1 MRFSFNRF
9 SFNPVVARNVA
20 IIAALAAVVAFL
32 PGGGRGASVV
42 IAAISLAFLASIG
55 WVATIMY
62 RQHRTSLDALGDTR
76 RGALYVAAGVL
87 AITLTATS
95 RMWASSA
102 GSVAWLLL
110 VGAAVYTVV
119 AVFVAARRY

>member
-1 MRFSFNRF
+1 MR
-9 SFNPVVARNVA
+9 FNPVIARNVA
-20 IIAALAAVVAFL
+20 IIAAIAAVVAFL

-42 IAAISLAFLASIG
+42 IAAISLAFLGSMA

-62 RQHRTSLDALGDTR
+62 RQHRTSLYGLGESR
-76 RGALYVAAGVL
+76 RAAVYVAGGVL

-95 RMWASSA
+95 RMWSSSA

-110 VGAAVYTVV
+110 VGAAVYVVV
-119 AVFVAARRY
+119 AVFMAARRY

>member
-1 MRFSFNRF
+1 MR
-9 SFNPVVARNVA
+9 FNPVIARNVA
-20 IIAALAAVVAFL
+20 IIAAIAAVVAFL
-32 PGGGRGASVV
+32 PGGGTGARVV
-42 IAAISLAFLASIG
+42 ITAISLAFLGALG

-62 RQHRTSLDALGDTR
+62 RQHRTSLYALGDTR
-76 RGALYVAAGVL
+76 RGALYAAAGVL

-95 RMWASSA
+95 RMWNSSA

-110 VGAAVYTVV
+110 VGGAVYVVV